1 MANIK
6 YRKSDGT
13 YETIINYNVQPLVP
27 VQETG
32 DSVIDV
38 MSQKAVT
45 DAINNITVEA
55 GQNID
60 VKDKVISAKG
70 YLYNENDANFY
81 IGDKEENE
89 KIIGLITGNAN
100 LTSISETQ
108 NLKLISELS
117 DTTETPTPLFDN
129 VYWEEGSNIIQ
140 HDYNGGGLRGLIVK
154 IQNSTEQ
161 LIATIITEDKDNK
174 TVTLDKNIP
183 FNSEGAYVYYYFGAY
198 GKGSV
203 AVSLGSASGLGSFAS
218 GLLTV
223 ASGIESHS
231 EGAMTYAWGDFSHV
245 EGLGNVT
252 EGQVSHSEGVVTR
265 SIGYG
270 SHAEGYTTLARG
282 QMSHAEGSNVVS
294 YGEFSHAEGYGQK
307 VLGFSATITGDKL
320 TINTPGVYLDVTDV
334 TLLSFDK
341 NSVRYIF
348 KVLSSDGD
356 IYTIDQDL
364 GEYSEDVYVYTGI
377 SYGEYSHAEGS
388 SVSYGKGSHSEGFL
402 SSANG
407 EYSHAEGFES
417 KSNGKYSHAEGRGT
431 LTTNYYEHAQ
441 GRYNKSNEQ
450 TLHSI
455 GIGIDSIRRRNAQ
468 EVMLDGEFYVYGIGN
483 YDGTNPTESQ
493 TLQTVINNNLDI
505 VNTRTYTLD
514 FGTSSDLIQD
524 INMIGNITINNI
536 QTYNVNKLFITYGNV
551 VHSEI
556 TNFTDMGISIDK
568 NSRIIWEIER
578 INDEELACVG
588 IESKINN

>member
-13 YETIINYNVQPLVP
+13 YETITNYNVQPLVP

-45 DAINNITVEA
+45 DVINNIKVEA

-89 KIIGLITGNAN
+89 KIIGLITNNAN
-100 LTSISETQ
+100 LTSISEIQ
-108 NLKLISELS
+108 NLNLVSELS

-129 VYWEEGSNIIQ
+129 AYWEEGSNIIQ
-140 HDYNGGGLRGLIVK
+140 HDYNRGGLKGLIVK

-161 LIATIITEDKDNK
+161 LIATIITDDKDNK

-183 FNSEGAYVYYYFGAY
+183 FNSEGAYVYYIFGAY
-198 GKGSV
+198 GVGSV
-203 AVSLGSASGLGSFAS
+203 AASVGSASGLGSFAS
-218 GLLTV
+218 GLMTV
-223 ASGIESHS
+223 ASGIDSHS
-231 EGAMTYAWGDFSHV
+231 EGVMTYAWGDFSHV
-245 EGLGNVT
+245 EGLGNVA
-252 EGQVSHSEGVVTR
+252 EGQASHSEGFVTR
-265 SIGYG
+265 SIGHG
-270 SHAEGYTTLARG
+270 SHSEGILTVASGEMSHAEGYSTLA
-282 QMSHAEGSNVVS
+282 
-294 YGEFSHAEGYGQK
+294 
-307 VLGFSATITGDKL
+307 
-320 TINTPGVYLDVTDV
+320 
-334 TLLSFDK
+334 
-341 NSVRYIF
+341 
-348 KVLSSDGD
+348 
-356 IYTIDQDL
+356 
-364 GEYSEDVYVYTGI
+364 
-377 SYGEYSHAEGS
+377 
-388 SVSYGKGSHSEGFL
+388 
-402 SSANG
+402 
-407 EYSHAEGFES
+407 
-417 KSNGKYSHAEGRGT
+417 NGKYSHAEGSGT

-441 GRYNKSNEQ
+441 GQYNKSNEQ

-455 GIGIDSIRRRNAQ
+455 GIGSSSTIRRNAQ
-468 EVMLDGEFYVYGIGN
+468 EVMSNGDFYVYGIGK